1 MGINNNI
8 DSLLIDI
15 EINEISVEL
24 DANWGVSHGL
34 AAASIVGASAAV
46 VGGAALA
53 IFGLVAGAKAF
64 ASYLNSIGRLKSVI
78 KGLQLKLQKEKNPVN
93 AVKIRTKINDY
104 QTRLRESQAKARLK
118 KADFIKETR
127 LMQQE
132 LNKARIAK
140 DQPAVLKLQTEL
152 QNRQKVLSK
161 IGAL

>member
-1 MGINNNI
+1 MNINDNI
-8 DSLLIDI
+8 DSLV
-15 EINEISVEL
+15 NEVVADL
-24 DANWGVSHGL
+24 DVNWGVSHGL

-53 IFGLVAGAKAF
+53 IFGLVAGAKIF
-64 ASYLNSIGRLKSVI
+64 ASYLNSIGRLKSII

-93 AVKIRTKINDY
+93 AVKIRTKLNDY

-132 LNKARIAK
+132 LTKAKTAK
-140 DQPAVLKLQTEL
+140 NQPAVLKLQKEL